1 MRSRAPE
8 AKDHAGALMTLD
20 RLRAAVSET
29 LDDPVRFEALVF
41 DLVAA
46 QDSRHLADP
55 SFRELVRDA
64 TLAVR
69 SAEAVAENDLHKLV
83 AASAAP
89 TLAVSPGGSIVA
101 ANEAA
106 RATFSFEADEGL
118 AAIGISRAAFERFL
132 ARANE
137 HGNAGSMLLADP
149 KVAGGVRLLRGAA
162 LPGRDIILLRAVE
175 PDWPAHLNDL
185 LAEEFGLSAREIEV
199 LQLLLQ
205 GNAINEIAARD
216 RRAVGTIRQSV
227 KAILAKLGVGSQA
240 QAIALVA
247 ALRVAGIGQPV
258 SSTMTL
264 PVRQAQQP
272 GRAAMRDRLG
282 RTIGV
287 REFGA
292 KDGAAVLFVHGALY
306 GIGELEAECRLA
318 NALGLRVIA
327 CERPGY
333 GRTPPCGVTKDPLDS
348 AVNDMAAALDR
359 YDIES
364 AVVMAHDTGFA
375 HACAFAAEHGGR
387 VAAIVGVSP
396 AIPMVSREQ
405 IKSMPPQQQI
415 LAWAA
420 REAPWLADFLTRIG
434 VERMRRLGP
443 AGWPQAVF
451 GGVDVDLNIAGDP
464 EILPALVRA
473 YEFNAAQ
480 NAMGFRFDVT
490 SANADWSPQ
499 AADVTCPVKLMHGS
513 ANRTIPLAA
522 VVRFVKA
529 RENTTLDVIEG
540 AGHTLAMSHP
550 HLGLRA
556 AYAMHL
562 MAGLARA

>member
-1 MRSRAPE
+1 M
-8 AKDHAGALMTLD
+8 GALTTLD
-20 RLRAAVSET
+20 RLRTAIATT
-29 LDDPVRFEALVF
+29 LDDPVKFEALVF

-46 QDSRHLADP
+46 RDGRHLSDP
-55 SFRELVRDA
+55 GFRDLVRNA

-69 SAEAVAENDLHKLV
+69 SAESVAESDLHKLV

-101 ANEAA
+101 TNEAA
-106 RATFSFEADEGL
+106 RAAFSLEADEGL
-118 AAIGISRAAFERFL
+118 AAIGISRSAFERFL

-137 HGNAGSMLLADP
+137 HGDAGSMLLADP

-175 PDWPAHLNDL
+175 PDWSAHLDSI
-185 LAEEFGLSAREIEV
+185 LAEEFGLSAREVEV
-199 LQLLLQ
+199 LQRLSQ
-205 GNAINEIAARD
+205 GNSINEIAVRD

-240 QAIALVA
+240 QAVALVA
-247 ALRVAGIGQPV
+247 ALRAASSDHPV
-258 SSTMTL
+258 STAATL

-272 GRAAMRDRLG
+272 SRTAMRDRLG
-282 RTIGV
+282 RTIGL

-292 KDGAAVLFVHGALY
+292 TDGAAVLFVHGALY
-306 GIGELEAECRLA
+306 GIGELGAECRLA
-318 NALGLRVIA
+318 SSLGLRVIA

-333 GRTPPCGVTKDPLDS
+333 GRTPPCSVTKDPLDS
-348 AVNDMAAALDR
+348 AVNDMAAALER

-364 AVVMAHDTGFA
+364 VVVVAHDTGFA
-375 HACAFAAEHGGR
+375 HACAFAAEHGAR
-387 VAAIVGVSP
+387 VTAIIGVSP

-405 IKSMPPQQQI
+405 IRSMPPQQQI
-415 LAWAA
+415 IAWAA
-420 REAPWLADFLTRIG
+420 REAPWLADFLTRVG

-451 GGVDVDLNIAGDP
+451 GGVDVDLNIARDP
-464 EILPALVRA
+464 EILPAVVRA

-480 NAMGFRFDVT
+480 NALGFRFDVT
-490 SANADWSPQ
+490 TANADWSAQ
-499 AADVTCPVKLMHGS
+499 LAQVDCPMRLIHGS
-513 ANRTIPLAA
+513 ASRTIPLAS
-522 VVRFVKA
+522 VVRFVKS
-529 RENTTLDVIEG
+529 RKNTTLDVVEG

-556 AYAMHL
+556 AYAMSL
-562 MAGLARA
+562 TAGQQ